1 LEIIG
6 EAAKKIDEEFKDVG
20 CWKSSEHTE
29 LPFGYYG
36 DWAIIF
42 QNGFLGNIGIKNG
55 F

>member
-1 LEIIG
+1 L
-6 EAAKKIDEEFKDVG
+6 AKLQRSIDEEFKDVG
-20 CWKSSEHTE
+20 YWKSSEHTE

-42 QNGFLGNIGIKNG
+42 QDGFLGNIGIKNG